1 MQEYTVSISIV
12 TYNNEEH
19 IGPLLDSLKKYTKKA
34 DHIIYVV
41 DNGSIDKTV
50 EIVRNYDVVFIQNKK
65 NIGFG
70 AGHNLVIQQIKSK
83 YHVCINPDIVIDNDV
98 ISDIADYMDFH
109 EDIGILIPKIL
120 NIDSTIQILPKR
132 DPKLIYLVSRRIH
145 IKLLQKYRHEYE
157 MQGMDYELP
166 FDIEF
171 TAGCFM
177 FIRTDIIQQIGGFDE
192 RYFLYFEDA
201 DMGRSIRKYARAQYN
216 PSFKV
221 YHHWN
226 RACKREL
233 KYFIIQIHS
242 MFKYMIKWRRKN

>member
-19 IGPLLDSLKKYTKKA
+19 ISSLLDSLKKHIKKA
-34 DHIIYVV
+34 NYIIYVI

-50 EIVRNYDVVFIQNKK
+50 EIVKNYDVVFIQNTK

-70 AGHNLVIQQIKSK
+70 AGHNLAIRQSKSK
-83 YHVCINPDIVIDNDV
+83 YHVCINPDIIVNYDV

-120 NIDSTIQILPKR
+120 NMDGTIQILPKR
-132 DPKLIYLVSRRIH
+132 DPKLMHLISRRIQ
-145 IKLLQKYRHEYE
+145 IRPLQKYRHKYE
-157 MQGMDYELP
+157 MRDMNYEFP

-171 TAGCFM
+171 TSGCFM
-177 FIRTDIIQQIGGFDE
+177 FMRTSIVQQIGGFDE

-201 DMGRSIRKYARAQYN
+201 DMGRSIRKYARAHYN
-216 PSFKV
+216 PSFEV

-242 MFKYMIKWRRKN
+242 MFKYMIKWK